1 MLDDESALFFEEM
14 AGVVPLKGEVPVVIF
29 APKALTA
36 EQIHR
41 RDALQREAY
50 LACMP
55 LDLKAF
61 PQQAPDDIVSF
72 KREGVQG
79 GVF

>member
-1 MLDDESALFFEEM
+1 M
-14 AGVVPLKGEVPVVIF
+14 AGVVPLKGDVKVVNLQ
-29 APKALTA
+29 PKALTD
-36 EQIHR
+36 EQIKR

-55 LDLKAF
+55 LDLSLI
-61 PQQAPDDIVSF
+61 PIMAPDDIASF

-79 GVF
+79 LFLSA